1 VGQYQHEVDQHLLKD
16 ALDDVV
22 VSAVNAV
29 GVDLNTASP
38 YLLSYVSGLGP
49 ALAENIVAYRSEN
62 GGFRSRNELKKVKRL
77 GDKAFEQA
85 AGFLRVREGEH
96 PLDNS
101 SVHPESYSIV
111 EKMCKKLG
119 ASVGDLIGNKERIDQ
134 LKKAD
139 FPDVD
144 GYTFDDIIK
153 ELLKPGR
160 DPRQTAKVLEFD
172 ARIRTIED
180 LRTGMVLN
188 GIVTNVT
195 NFGAFVNIGIKEN
208 GLIHKSNLSDS
219 YVEDPTRVISLHEH
233 VEVQVIEIDPS
244 RKRVGLKKL

>member
-1 VGQYQHEVDQHLLKD
+1 
-16 ALDDVV
+16 
-22 VSAVNAV
+22 
-29 GVDLNTASP
+29 
-38 YLLSYVSGLGP
+38 
-49 ALAENIVAYRSEN
+49 
-62 GGFRSRNELKKVKRL
+62 
-77 GDKAFEQA
+77 
-85 AGFLRVREGEH
+85 
-96 PLDNS
+96 
-101 SVHPESYSIV
+101 
-111 EKMCKKLG
+111 MCKKLG
-119 ASVGDLIGNKERIDQ
+119 ASVGALIGNKERIDQ

-144 GYTFDDIIK
+144 GYTFEDIIK

-233 VEVQVIEIDPS
+233 VEVQIIEIDPS